1 VICHFDVQVTAQSKK
16 NIKIHVVG
24 HSVLDKIQIVSI
36 FRQEFSRKMSLE
48 LSKKAIE
55 TPILEYGKMKSF
67 DLVKK
72 MKSNKYD
79 YIIAGQTSF
88 NSQ

>member
-1 VICHFDVQVTAQSKK
+1 
-16 NIKIHVVG
+16 
-24 HSVLDKIQIVSI
+24 
-36 FRQEFSRKMSLE
+36 MSLE